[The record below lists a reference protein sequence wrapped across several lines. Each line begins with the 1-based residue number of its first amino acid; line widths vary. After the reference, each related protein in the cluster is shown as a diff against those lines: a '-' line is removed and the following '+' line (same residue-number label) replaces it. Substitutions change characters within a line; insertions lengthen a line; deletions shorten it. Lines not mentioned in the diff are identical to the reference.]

1 MRSRFLIGAAAW
13 VLGAVVATGG
23 SLLAVNGLA
32 HGLLGQGTQQLTQ
45 ATVPSGLTGYRA
57 HTSPPAAQGGSAAN
71 GDRDD
76 AETGT
81 SHQQPAVHPTQQATP
96 SRPNPASGG
105 SLLVSS
111 GGTVMASCQSGKAY
125 LQYWSPD
132 QGYRADDVI
141 RGPAL
146 QASVGFE
153 SLKSEVQIR
162 VTCNG
167 SHPVAHLSNDPSG
180 GWNR

>member
-1 MRSRFLIGAAAW
+1 MRSRVIIGAAAW
-13 VLGAVVATGG
+13 VLGAVAATGG
-23 SLLAVNGLA
+23 SLLAVNWLA

-45 ATVPSGLTGYRA
+45 ATVQGGLAGYRA
-57 HTSPPAAQGGSAAN
+57 HTSQPAAQGTGAPI
-71 GDRDD
+71 GDDGDD
-76 AETGT
+76 AETGM
-81 SHQQPAVHPTQQATP
+81 SGQQPGVHAMQQATP
-96 SRPNPASGG
+96 SRPSPASGG
-105 SLLVSS
+105 SMLVSS
-111 GGTVMASCQSGKAY
+111 GGTVMASCQSGKAH

-153 SLKSEVQIR
+153 SLKSDVKIR

-167 SHPVAHLSNDPSG
+167 SHPVAHLSNDF
-180 GWNR
+180 

>member
-1 MRSRFLIGAAAW
+1 MRSRLLIGAAAW
-13 VLGAVVATGG
+13 VLGAVTATGG

-45 ATVPSGLTGYRA
+45 ATV
-57 HTSPPAAQGGSAAN
+57 QGGLAGYHAPTSQPARGTGAAV
-71 GDRDD
+71 GDDGDD

-81 SHQQPAVHPTQQATP
+81 SRQQPGVHAMQQATP
-96 SRPNPASGG
+96 SRPNSGSGG
-105 SLLVSS
+105 SMLVSS

-153 SLKSEVQIR
+153 RFKSEVEIR

-167 SHPVAHLSNDPSG
+167 SHPVAHLSNDSSG
-180 GWNR
+180 GWGY

>member
-1 MRSRFLIGAAAW
+1 MPPRFLIGAAAW
-13 VLGAVVATGG
+13 VLGAMIATGG

-32 HGLLGQGTQQLTQ
+32 RGMLGQGTQQLTQ
-45 ATVPSGLTGYRA
+45 ATVQGGLAGYQA
-57 HTSPPAAQGGSAAN
+57 HTSQPAARGNAAAISDD
-71 GDRDD
+71 GDE
-76 AETGT
+76 AETGM
-81 SHQQPAVHPTQQATP
+81 SRQQPGVHAMQQARP
-96 SRPNPASGG
+96 SQSRASSG

-111 GGTVMASCQSGKAY
+111 GGTVMASCRSGKAY

-146 QASVGFE
+146 QASLGFE
-153 SLKSEVQIR
+153 SLKSEVEIR

-167 SHPVAHLSNDPSG
+167 SHPAAHLSRDSSG
-180 GWNR
+180 GWSH